1 MNPINIF
8 AYNVPEIIR
17 EIAKKGTESDIT
29 IYHRKDGETV
39 LTILS
44 PTRFPEKMSSLTDS
58 IYPADVV
65 ILGIDDIN
73 RDLGEVLIA
82 LDLMKKDRGFI
93 ILKDENKLSTVRKI
107 ISNTVVSKYE
117 FFRGSPVELASSIGS
132 MKITRGNEGTSVIID
147 HFFKVKSVGT
157 VALGFVL
164 KGTIAKHQNLYASS
178 LDSQVQIRSIQMQDV
193 DVDSAPAGS
202 RVGLAL
208 KNIEI
213 DDMERGMFLTEN
225 QLKRVAKIESQ
236 INFHPT
242 LAGKNISGNEIFICD
257 QMKYSR
263 GFTSGNEITL
273 DRPIAVYND
282 VLAIC
287 SNTSIPRI
295 LGTVKVQ

>member
-132 MKITRGNEGTSVIID
+132 MKIMRGNEGTSVIID

>member
-132 MKITRGNEGTSVIID
+132 MKIIRGNEGASVIID

-164 KGTIAKHQNLYASS
+164 KGTITKHQNLYASS

>member
-117 FFRGSPVELASSIGS
+117 FFRGPPVELASSIGS
-132 MKITRGNEGTSVIID
+132 MKIMRGNEGTSVIID